1 MRGKPTGIKRGD
13 ITGPQDVIYHGEQA
27 TVVEARNFDSE
38 VELLLGF
45 RDREILLFGY
55 FDDDD
60 EFIELPDQLTP

>member
-1 MRGKPTGIKRGD
+1 
-13 ITGPQDVIYHGEQA
+13 VIYHGEQA
-27 TVVEARNFDSE
+27 TVVEARSFDSE

-45 RDREILLFGY
+45 RDREVLLFGY